1 MSTSY
6 YLINKKEKEEQKKCL
21 EFTEQKIKDY
31 TKDFEDFFEN
41 TRFDVDDIV
50 SAIKQI
56 QYKVEYETTPTEIKV
71 CTTMF
76 QKAVFHLERDYYDN
90 FHDRT
95 TLESVKKYL
104 KQRVS
109 EGYSFEDEYGE
120 EQDIDKFIKYIDGL
134 EELKN
139 ISRK

>member
-6 YLINKKEKEEQKKCL
+6 YLINKKEKEEQKRCIA
-21 EFTEQKIKDY
+21 FVEQKVEEYTREFEVFFKD
-31 TKDFEDFFEN
+31 TN
-41 TRFDVDDIV
+41 VDVDDITT
-50 SAIKQI
+50 AIKQI
-56 QYKVEYETTPTEIKV
+56 QYKVEYETQPREIKI
-71 CTTMF
+71 CTTTF
-76 QKAVFHLERDYYDN
+76 QKAIFHLERDYYEYCY
-90 FHDRT
+90 DRT
-95 TLESVKKYL
+95 TLESVRKYL

>member
-6 YLINKKEKEEQKKCL
+6 YLINKKEKEDQKKCL

-71 CTTMF
+71 CTTTF
-76 QKAVFHLERDYYDN
+76 Q
-90 FHDRT
+90 
-95 TLESVKKYL
+95 
-104 KQRVS
+104 
-109 EGYSFEDEYGE
+109 
-120 EQDIDKFIKYIDGL
+120 
-134 EELKN
+134 
-139 ISRK
+139 